1 VEFTVGGS
9 LEAIVPGALVGPTF
23 LCVLA
28 EQFYRTRKGDRFFFE
43 NGEKD
48 TSFTLGQILA

>member
-9 LEAIVPGALVGPTF
+9 LEAIVPGTLVGPTF
-23 LCVLA
+23 LCILA

-48 TSFTLGQILA
+48 TSFTLGQIFA